1 MPLKVSKLTKELERS
16 EKRCADIKT
25 TMAQHAGSKEV
36 EFKQTVEKMKV
47 QNEENVKKL
56 SEERDK
62 VRVSLEKRL
71 QQTVQQL
78 NSEKNAEIQLL
89 TERVESLQSHIDNL
103 CQQHEEL
110 MLRAENDKQ
119 QALLIGK

>member
-1 MPLKVSKLTKELERS
+1 
-16 EKRCADIKT
+16 
-25 TMAQHAGSKEV
+25 MAQHAGSKEV
-36 EFKQTVEKMKV
+36 EFKQTVEKMRV

-119 QALLIGK
+119 QALLIGKWRHWSIFTF

>member
-1 MPLKVSKLTKELERS
+1 
-16 EKRCADIKT
+16 
-25 TMAQHAGSKEV
+25 MAQHAGSKEV